1 MSSQVSDKFQQEIN
15 WHMQAFPGLGWGGGI
30 FFFFF
35 LFFLLGNTMYSV
47 VSPVATEV
55 VLAFAA
61 HFTPGTSRGSY
72 TQISAE
78 KVASCG

>member
-1 MSSQVSDKFQQEIN
+1 
-15 WHMQAFPGLGWGGGI
+15 
-30 FFFFF
+30 
-35 LFFLLGNTMYSV
+35 MYSV